1 MIYRTVSPRAVGAS
15 FVVLALTCVTSVD
28 ASAQALPA
36 TISCVTQEVGTFA
49 DRVYVRCAASVGGI
63 FSFAVPT
70 KDPSNAARMLSI
82 LTTAHV
88 AGRTLQLTYDPGD
101 KTGPSFGCPAKD
113 CRLLLGA
120 WFGKAQ

>member
-1 MIYRTVSPRAVGAS
+1 MKNRIVWPGGLAVAA
-15 FVVLALTCVTSVD
+15 VVLAVLCAANGE

-36 TISCVTQEVGTFA
+36 TISCVTQEVGAFA

-63 FSFAVPT
+63 FSFAVST
-70 KDPSNAARMLSI
+70 KDTANAARMLSI

-88 AGRTLQLTYDPGD
+88 AGRALQLTYDPGD
-101 KTGPSFGCPAKD
+101 KTGPTFGCPAKD